1 MSPRPK
7 SVSRTRYH
15 HGDLRNALSGAALEL
30 ARGGGP
36 EAVVL
41 REAARRVGVS
51 ATAAYRHFN
60 SQADLLDEVK
70 NQALN
75 ELARAIEQDLGK
87 CEEGAG
93 PGELAVARVRSAAHA
108 YLEFAF
114 SEPGLY
120 NAAFCRGR
128 RPESTDGPQDEPD
141 VQFAETSAFVLLG
154 ELLDG
159 LVAAGRMTAE
169 RRPMAEIA
177 VWSGVHG
184 LALLFI
190 EGPLRQVAGEERAAA
205 IDYSID
211 TIIRGLAAE

>member
-1 MSPRPK
+1 MSSRPK
-7 SVSRTRYH
+7 TVSRTRYH

-30 ARGGGP
+30 ARAGGP

-70 NQALN
+70 NRALN
-75 ELARAIEQDLGK
+75 ELARAIEEDLGK
-87 CEEGAG
+87 CEQGAG
-93 PGELAVARVRSAAHA
+93 PGELAVARMRSAAHA

-120 NAAFCRGR
+120 NAAFCRDR
-128 RPESTDGPQDEPD
+128 KPEPADGLKDEPD
-141 VQFAETSAFVLLG
+141 LEFAQASAFVLLG
-154 ELLDG
+154 QLLDE
-159 LVAAGRMTAE
+159 LVAAGRMTPE

-177 VWSGVHG
+177 AWSGVHG
-184 LALLFI
+184 LALLFL
-190 EGPLRQVAGEERAAA
+190 EGPLRQVVGEERAAA

-211 TIIRGLAAE
+211 TMIRGLVAE